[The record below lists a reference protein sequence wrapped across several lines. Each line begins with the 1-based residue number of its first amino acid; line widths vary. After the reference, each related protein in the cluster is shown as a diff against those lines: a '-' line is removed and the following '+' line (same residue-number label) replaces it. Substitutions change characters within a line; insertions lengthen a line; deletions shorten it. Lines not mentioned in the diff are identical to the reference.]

1 MVNKNYSQ
9 IATVDRELMSKTSLL
24 ANGGSAM
31 RVLLVEDD
39 PMVGQSLRRALH
51 EQGILV
57 DWARDGVAGAQELR
71 EKRHTA
77 VLLDIGLP
85 GRSGVDLLR
94 SARDAEIDTP
104 VLMISARADVEQR
117 VASLN
122 LGADD
127 YIVKPF
133 ELREVVARLQA
144 VVRRHERKPRSVLSA
159 GEIAIDL
166 ASHVVCYRDW
176 TARLPAREFSLLKVL
191 VEQAGRIVSKADIET
206 AIYLDGET
214 VESNAVAV
222 LIHAIRHKFD
232 REIIRNVR
240 GIGWLVVRD
249 PA

>member
-1 MVNKNYSQ
+1 
-9 IATVDRELMSKTSLL
+9 VDRELMSKTSFW
-24 ANGGSAM
+24 ANGGGAM
-31 RVLLVEDD
+31 RVLLIEDD

-57 DWARDGVAGAQELR
+57 DWARDGVEGAQELR
-71 EKRHTA
+71 GKRHAA

-117 VASLN
+117 VTSLN

-133 ELREVVARLQA
+133 ELREVVARLHA
-144 VVRRHERKPRSVLSA
+144 VIRRHDRKPRSVLSA

-166 ASHVVCYRDW
+166 ASHVVHYRDR

-191 VEQAGRIVSKADIET
+191 LEQAGRIVSRTEIER
-206 AIYLDGET
+206 AIYIDSEA
-214 VESNAVAV
+214 VESNAIAV
-222 LIHAIRHKFD
+222 LIHAIRQKFD

-240 GIGWLVVRD
+240 GAGWLVVRD
-249 PA
+249 PS